1 MKKFLILIF
10 SFLSL
15 LFIHTAIADDYPN
28 TSIGIIDLNEILN
41 NSKVAI
47 NANEQIEEISIK
59 VQENLAAKEKEL
71 IDEQKKLIEA
81 QNIMAP
87 EAFEEKRIEY
97 DKNVQDFQITS
108 QNTLIK
114 LDNMIANLRVQ
125 ILDEIKPILEEIAV
139 DKGITIILEKGT
151 VLLNADNMDITKI
164 VMIELN
170 KTISKIKVEFEE

>member
-71 IDEQKKLIEA
+71 IDEQKKL
-81 QNIMAP
+81 
-87 EAFEEKRIEY
+87 
-97 DKNVQDFQITS
+97 
-108 QNTLIK
+108 
-114 LDNMIANLRVQ
+114 
-125 ILDEIKPILEEIAV
+125 
-139 DKGITIILEKGT
+139 
-151 VLLNADNMDITKI
+151 
-164 VMIELN
+164 
-170 KTISKIKVEFEE
+170 